1 MTTDVN
7 ISFNMQDLRSS
18 ASNPNLVSQERPR
31 PTSDP
36 VNMSPVHQQKI
47 DDLKLREGFVSKAD
61 ESEYF
66 HIASLALILSTADLF
81 CKEKCIQSRTWAGSK
96 LLTLW
101 TCFFIEA
108 VLLSAHSICFFCYAL
123 STKGMHKLYSGYSL
137 KLGKLIRLKRR
148 SDQLINFWRKNPK
161 I

>member
-31 PTSDP
+31 PMSDP

-66 HIASLALILSTADLF
+66 HITSLAQI
-81 CKEKCIQSRTWAGSK
+81 
-96 LLTLW
+96 
-101 TCFFIEA
+101 
-108 VLLSAHSICFFCYAL
+108 LLSADNLC
-123 STKGMHKLYSGYSL
+123 K
-137 KLGKLIRLKRR
+137 
-148 SDQLINFWRKNPK
+148 
-161 I
+161 